1 MIQGGCTSEQL
12 RRNVGNVG
20 SQKDFRAFLTHRR
33 GEVVSEE
40 LRHPGYHHLTKNPWT
55 TPLASPSQLR
65 PRVIELMGP
74 VSRLRD
80 QYQPAVSGQLAQEL
94 VAGFRTLAR
103 APVFSDWSKYWLFR
117 EH

>member
-65 PRVIELMGP
+65 PRVIKLVGP
-74 VSRLRD
+74 VSRLPD
-80 QYQPAVSGQLAQEL
+80 QSQPAVSDQLDQEI
-94 VAGFRTLAR
+94 VVGFRTIDR
-103 APVFSDWSKYWLFR
+103 VRVFSDRSKL
-117 EH
+117 